1 LNDPAQAGLLTAPGT
16 PHIPSGVEQ
25 GHSSELEVDMAM
37 GFIDVAVPFIVLT
50 LFLLFLC
57 HQRLA
62 KKDGKTFYTRYFGW
76 IARESE

>member
-1 LNDPAQAGLLTAPGT
+1 
-16 PHIPSGVEQ
+16 
-25 GHSSELEVDMAM
+25 MAM